1 MTVTS
6 KLISRAVFLGAPGAG
21 KGTQAKE
28 LCVGYEILHIST
40 GDMLREEVSRGSQLG
55 LRARQYMDAGK
66 LVPDDVMI
74 GMVAARIDRP
84 DATKAW
90 ILDGFPRTLPQAES
104 LDRTLDAAGQGLS
117 HVYFFQVP
125 EEVLVQRLTSRWTC
139 SGCGAIWNS
148 MFKPPRQ
155 AGTCDLCGGQ
165 LSQRSDDRPEAV
177 SERLSEYG
185 SQTEPLLGYYRD
197 RGVLVEVD
205 ASRHLKEVQQSL
217 IEVLSNESETT

>member
-1 MTVTS
+1 MIVASTLT
-6 KLISRAVFLGAPGAG
+6 SRAVFLGAPGAG
-21 KGTQAKE
+21 KGTQGKE
-28 LCVGYEILHIST
+28 LCAGYEILHIST
-40 GDMLREEVSRGSQLG
+40 GDMLRDEVSRGSQLG

-74 GMVAARIDRP
+74 GMVAARIDCP
-84 DATKAW
+84 DAAKAW

-117 HVYFFQVP
+117 HVVFFQVP
-125 EEVLVQRLTSRWTC
+125 EEVLIQRLTSRWTC
-139 SGCGAIWNS
+139 SDCGAIWNS

-177 SERLSEYG
+177 SQRLSVYG
-185 SQTEPLLGYYRD
+185 SQTEPLLGYYQD
-197 RGVLVEVD
+197 RGVLVQVD
-205 ASRHLKEVQQSL
+205 ANRPLKEVQQSL
-217 IEVLSNESETT
+217 IEVLSNESEIT

>member
-1 MTVTS
+1 MTVASKLTS
-6 KLISRAVFLGAPGAG
+6 KAVFLGAPGAG

-28 LCVGYEILHIST
+28 LARVHDILHIST
-40 GDMLREEVSRGSQLG
+40 GDMLREEVSKGTPLG
-55 LRARQYMDAGK
+55 LQARQYMDAGK
-66 LVPDDVMI
+66 LVPDEVMI
-74 GMVAARIDRP
+74 QMVAERIGRP
-84 DATKAW
+84 DVPQAW

-117 HVYFFQVP
+117 HVVFFQVP

-139 SGCGAIWNS
+139 SDCGAIWNS
-148 MFKPPRQ
+148 LFKPPRQ
-155 AGTCDLCGGQ
+155 EGVCDLCGGK

-177 SERLSEYG
+177 SQRLTVYS

-205 ASRHLKEVQQSL
+205 ANRPLEEVQQSL
-217 IEVLSNESETT
+217 TEVLSKEIETA